1 MEAFYFCGFET
12 IVLPKEIKK
21 LDQRAF
27 FGCKKL
33 KEVYIPENIMYL
45 GEEVFHGCNRLEYL
59 EIHHDPEH
67 IGSKIVNKNCT
78 IRCKKGSN
86 VDLYCEEQG
95 LKREYI

>member
-1 MEAFYFCGFET
+1 MDATGW
-12 IVLPKEIKK
+12 
-21 LDQRAF
+21 
-27 FGCKKL
+27 
-33 KEVYIPENIMYL
+33 NM
-45 GEEVFHGCNRLEYL
+45 

-78 IRCKKGSN
+78 IRCKKGSK